1 MPKRLIIL
9 FLLLFQTASIS
20 AYPPISEFPSPF
32 LGNWSSYNGYLIPK
46 TAIIIGSR
54 ADPLDLHT
62 ANIIADA
69 LKQEVNV
76 SFEIPT
82 PGYVLV
88 KTVYS
93 IINSTDGVPFVSTK
107 NIAGKIYELNESCVN
122 ESYILVP
129 LTNITMYPA
138 KFPYLLGRVNE
149 SRYISGDRI
158 VFYTGMLELRNG
170 SNYFIPWLGYNIS
183 VVSVVVKSKTDY
195 EIRMKIRGNGL
206 YALVTINP
214 STMAGGFQ
222 FPGSGNV
229 FMVEKPSI
237 EGQGLKGTPFFKIE
251 NDPSHFLPIPGF
263 NVVYVNITSLRIP
276 GFALM
281 RNITNPWPSI
291 ENATIFLADKPY
303 KGYAVFFSSAD
314 NYSYYIPFKALGYL
328 VRSQRLYIFNNSGTW
343 SFNEARQI
351 GCHVYL
357 MTCIGRTYST
367 PQCPLV
373 GSRTLE
379 ECYQG
384 CEGMAGLYKV
394 ERTEYLFTGACGG
407 PVKLYSTVTRSISI
421 SVPIYRD
428 SQVFK
433 NGVLDPSLRNT
444 NLILIGGPDVNS
456 VVANLQARGYL
467 NATFVRNRSI
477 YVKLGN
483 ETFNTSYLISKAYE
497 MGVPNGSI
505 DLNRIVRLDQ
515 GIGVIEYSNRN
526 PWGNGS
532 ILVVAGTDRYGTLSA
547 GLALVRSGLFKQSE
561 FMYYIAG
568 RSGYPNILLTLG
580 IRSPLT
586 NEMYPYRIVT
596 IVPRKP

>member
-1 MPKRLIIL
+1 MPRWSIIL
-9 FLLLFQTASIS
+9 LLLLIQTAGVL
-20 AYPPISEFPSPF
+20 AYPPISEFPTPF
-32 LGNWSSYNGYLIPK
+32 LGYWGSYKEYIVPK

-69 LKQEVNV
+69 LKQEVNL
-76 SFEIPT
+76 SFEVPT

-93 IINSTDGVPFVSTK
+93 ILNSTDGVPLISTK
-107 NIAGKIYELNESCVN
+107 DIVGRIYELNESCVK
-122 ESYILVP
+122 EDYILVP
-129 LTNITMYPA
+129 LTNMTMYPA
-138 KFPYLLGRVNE
+138 RFSYILGKANE
-149 SRYISGDRI
+149 SRYISGDRL

-183 VVSVVVKSKTDY
+183 VVSVVVKSTTNY
-195 EIRMKIRGNGL
+195 EIRMKIRGDGL

-214 STMAGGFQ
+214 STMAQGFQ

-229 FMVEKPSI
+229 IMIEKPSI
-237 EGQGLKGTPFFKIE
+237 EGEGLRGTPYFKIE

-276 GFALM
+276 GLALM
-281 RNITNPWPSI
+281 RNITNLWPSAD
-291 ENATIFLADKPY
+291 NATIFLADKPH
-303 KGYAVFFSSAD
+303 KEYAVFFSRAD

-328 VRSQRLYIFNNSGTW
+328 IRSQKLYIFNSSGTW

-351 GCHVYL
+351 GCHIYL
-357 MTCIGRTYST
+357 MTCIGRTYSA

-373 GSRTLE
+373 GQRTLE

-384 CEGMAGLYKV
+384 CEDMAGVYRV
-394 ERTEYLFTGACGG
+394 ERSEYLFTGACGG
-407 PVKLYSTVTRSISI
+407 PVKLYSNVTKSMSIP
-421 SVPIYRD
+421 VPIYRD

-433 NGVLDPSLRNT
+433 NGVLDPSLRNA

-456 VVANLQARGYL
+456 LVANLQARGYL
-467 NATFVRNRSI
+467 NATFVRNKSI
-477 YVKLGN
+477 YVKFGN
-483 ETFNTSYLISKAYE
+483 ETFNTSFLISRAYE

-505 DLNRIVRLDQ
+505 DISRIVKLDQ
-515 GIGVIEYSNRN
+515 GIGVIEYANRN

-547 GLALVRSGLFKQSE
+547 GLALVREGLFKQSE

-568 RSGYPNILLTLG
+568 RSGYPNVLLVLG
-580 IRSPLT
+580 IRSPLSS
-586 NEMYPYRIVT
+586 EMYPYRVVT
-596 IVPRKP
+596 VVPRRF